1 MLIYWEL
8 QESSDNLEEYN
19 GQTVNKSVAQFV
31 EDNSEFTLYDV
42 PEDYPDLETE
52 FEGTEADLPITIVVE
67 GQPMPIISTLLLYAT
82 RQMQVSSTISFA
94 CPSMSYRLAL
104 CSAKYMPLYNPIA
117 KDITSSDMAAS
128 YFIT

>member
-31 EDNSEFTLYDV
+31 EDNSDFTLYDV

-67 GQPMPIISTLLLYAT
+67 GQPIQSKIPAG
-82 RQMQVSSTISFA
+82 A
-94 CPSMSYRLAL
+94 
-104 CSAKYMPLYNPIA
+104 NPIRRPRPT
-117 KDITSSDMAAS
+117 K
-128 YFIT
+128 